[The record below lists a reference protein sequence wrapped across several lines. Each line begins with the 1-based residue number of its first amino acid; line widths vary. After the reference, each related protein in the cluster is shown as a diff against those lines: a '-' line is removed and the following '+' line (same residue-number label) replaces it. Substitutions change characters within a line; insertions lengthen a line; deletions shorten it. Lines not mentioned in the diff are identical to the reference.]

1 MLTRTLSLECPR
13 GQTGKESISSD
24 GPTRLPEA
32 MRAVQAGKL
41 PRKVGVTM
49 VRHDQAYEFVL
60 QAETLAVSGA
70 KLPVPEGEEEHAR
83 QEERVT
89 QVRHFLETLDLIYG
103 AFSQRRL
110 SDQWEKE
117 LAKIKKWLSQ
127 GGA

>member
-1 MLTRTLSLECPR
+1 
-13 GQTGKESISSD
+13 
-24 GPTRLPEA
+24 